1 MKEQKIDLVGL
12 TIEAIRGDA
21 DNNSP
26 MYILFS
32 DGETILEF
40 TEQDEFTYHDASPD
54 AYEFCAFK
62 DKREWESIK
71 KHIEIFPEIQ
81 MDGWVSEDAV

>member
-12 TIEAIRGDA
+12 TIETVRGDA
-21 DNNSP
+21 DNDNP

-32 DGETILEF
+32 DGETVLEF
-40 TEQDEFTYHDASPD
+40 TEQDELTYHDASPD

-62 DKREWESIK
+62 DKREWKSIF
-71 KHIEIFPEIQ
+71 ENTQMFPEIE
-81 MDGWVSEDAV
+81 MAGWITEDVE